1 MVQPQV
7 RSVCVYVLTCVN
19 QLSLSLSEDSE
30 DYERISIER
39 FSFAPQQTENTFNIM
54 IETDIDNTEPIE
66 DFYITFIPTRNALF
80 LPPRLEIRICGG
92 KNNYTKNYLNLS
104 TCMYLQWLSTKS
116 TYLATVVTA
125 PTQLLS
131 ALFWRIL
138 PMVGWR

>member
-1 MVQPQV
+1 MCICAH
-7 RSVCVYVLTCVN
+7 VCKSA
-19 QLSLSLSEDSE
+19 LSLSLCLSLESDDYKPISES
-30 DYERISIER
+30 
-39 FSFAPQQTENTFNIM
+39 FSFAPQETEFLFNIT
-54 IETDIDNTEPIE
+54 IEPDILDAEPIE
-66 DFYITFIPTRNALF
+66 DFYITFIPRRNALF
-80 LPPRLEIRICGG
+80 LPPRLEIQICGG

-104 TCMYLQWLSTKS
+104 TCMYLQWLSTNS